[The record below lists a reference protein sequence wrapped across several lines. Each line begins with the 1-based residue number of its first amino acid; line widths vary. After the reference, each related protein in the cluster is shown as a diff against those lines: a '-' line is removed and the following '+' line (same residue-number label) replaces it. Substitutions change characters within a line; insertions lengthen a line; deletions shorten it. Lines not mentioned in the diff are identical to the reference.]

1 MAKQEFFYLGYVQ
14 KMHASDGR
22 LKIKLDVDD
31 PPAYQGLDA
40 LFIKIGVSKVP
51 FFIEELSIQSNGLA
65 IVALEDVD
73 DPEQAEVLTG
83 KEIYLPME
91 ALPELKENQFYYHEI
106 KGFKVID
113 KQNGELGRVEEV
125 LEYPG
130 QDLIQ
135 LFYNEKEV
143 LIPIND
149 DTIVQVDRAG
159 ERLFVQMPE
168 GLLDVYL
175 NSEENE

>member
-31 PPAYQGLDA
+31 PQAYSGLDA
-40 LFIKIGVSKVP
+40 LFIKIGVSQVP
-51 FFIEELSIQSNGLA
+51 FFIEELTLQANGLA

-73 DPEQAEVLTG
+73 NPEQAEVLTG
-83 KEIYLPME
+83 KEIYLPRE
-91 ALPELKENQFYYHEI
+91 ALPELKDNQFYYHEI
-106 KGFKVID
+106 KGFNVID
-113 KQNGELGRVEEV
+113 EVHGELGRVEEV

-135 LFYNEKEV
+135 LFYLGNEI
-143 LIPIND
+143 LIPVND
-149 DTIVQVDRAG
+149 DTILRVDRVNQK
-159 ERLFVQMPE
+159 LFVRMPE

-175 NSEENE
+175 NNEEDE

>member
-1 MAKQEFFYLGYVQ
+1 MAIQDFFYLGYVQ
-14 KMHASDGR
+14 KMHAADGR

-31 PPAYQGLDA
+31 PQSYSGLDA
-40 LFIKIGVSKVP
+40 LFVKIGISQVP
-51 FFIEELSIQSNGLA
+51 FFIEELTLQANGLA

-73 DPEQAEVLTG
+73 DPEQAEMLTG
-83 KEIYLPME
+83 KEIYLPGE
-91 ALPELKENQFYYHEI
+91 ALPELKDNQFYYHEI
-106 KGFKVID
+106 KGFNVID
-113 KQNGELGRVEEV
+113 EVHGELGRVEEV

-130 QDLIQ
+130 QDLIK
-135 LFYNEKEV
+135 LFYDEKEV

-149 DTIVQVDRAG
+149 DTIVKVDRDG
-159 ERLFVQMPE
+159 EKLFVQMPD

>member
-14 KMHASDGR
+14 RLHSSDGR

-31 PPAYQGLDA
+31 PSAYRRLDA
-40 LFIKIGVSKVP
+40 FFIKIGLNYVP
-51 FFIEELSIQSNGLA
+51 FLVEELHFQSKGLV
-65 IVALEDVD
+65 IVTLQDVD
-73 DPEQAEVLTG
+73 EQEQAEVLVG
-83 KEIYLPME
+83 KEIYLPLE
-91 ALPELKENQFYYHEI
+91 ALPELGNHQFYYHEI
-106 KGFKVID
+106 KGFIVVDKNFGPIGKVID
-113 KQNGELGRVEEV
+113 I

-135 LFYNEKEV
+135 VFYNNNEV

-149 DTIVQVDRAG
+149 DIIHKLDRKRQQLHV
-159 ERLFVQMPE
+159 EMPD

-175 NSEENE
+175 NNEEE